1 MKTINTVTGT
11 ISTDKLGT
19 TLMHEHLLV
28 GWAGWE
34 LDCNAP
40 RFDRKTAL
48 KEAVERLKELKDLGL
63 GTFVDPCPNDIGR
76 DVVFMAEVA
85 DASGVNVICST
96 GLYKEDLG
104 STPYFKQRS
113 VEEIAD
119 VYATELTEG
128 IGEAGIKAA
137 LIKCATSKDQITA
150 YEEKCLRAAARAS
163 KRTGAPITTHT
174 DDGTMGREQLDIFK
188 SEGVDFSKVVIGHS
202 CGSSDLRYH
211 TDMLDRGTYL
221 GFDRFGLDLSFAAGD
236 GTDQELE
243 AYTYLQGHHPG
254 VEKSGRA
261 RAEDHDDDGRES
273 AAVFRGVTVR
283 RTAKSEWVAIAL
295 CVGVYRG
302 DRISRMKDSVSKRFP
317 KHPYTALTESAGAA
331 LTAIRRPFSSVKS
344 RTVPGFTPSRSLS
357 GFGIVTCPRSAT
369 LAFIL
374 APGRTSSCPLNS
386 SLP

>member
-48 KEAVERLKELKDLGL
+48 KEAVARLKELKDLGL

-119 VYATELTEG
+119 VYATELTQG
-128 IGEAGIKAA
+128 IGEAGIKAG

-188 SEGVDFSKVVIGHS
+188 SEGVDFSKVIIVHS

-221 GFDRFGLDLSFAAGD
+221 GFDRFGLDFLQPDRLRLAALIG
-236 GTDQELE
+236 L
-243 AYTYLQGHHPG
+243 
-254 VEKSGRA
+254 
-261 RAEDHDDDGRES
+261 
-273 AAVFRGVTVR
+273 
-283 RTAKSEWVAIAL
+283 
-295 CVGVYRG
+295 VGVG
-302 DRISRMKDSVSKRFP
+302 FEKQIVLSHDSVACWKGKGLDLSPQVMEQIKNWKPTHIFKDIIP
-317 KHPYTALTESAGAA
+317 ALKKAGVPEQKI
-331 LTAIRRPFSSVKS
+331 TTMMVENPRRYFE
-344 RTVPGFTPSRSLS
+344 
-357 GFGIVTCPRSAT
+357 A
-369 LAFIL
+369 
-374 APGRTSSCPLNS
+374 
-386 SLP
+386 